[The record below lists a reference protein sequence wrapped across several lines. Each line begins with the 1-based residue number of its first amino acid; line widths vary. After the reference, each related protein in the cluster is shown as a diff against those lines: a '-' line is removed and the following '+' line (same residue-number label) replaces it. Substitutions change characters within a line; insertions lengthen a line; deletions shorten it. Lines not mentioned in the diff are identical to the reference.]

1 MKASFI
7 LSLYLFLLLGTSSIS
22 AQSEMCDSFCITKI
36 RMDSLVPNVMN
47 VTILFIG
54 DENDFI
60 NYPYVS
66 AVVDLN
72 GDTVG
77 TGTLNFFGHFG
88 GTSQDY
94 PVNTIFDELP
104 GNFRAYAHF
113 NFDTLSCVLDYLGAP
128 CFTTSVLLEDAN
140 DNIKI
145 YPNPFSSQSV
155 IEAHNFNEEL
165 TMTLFNSQ
173 GQLVHQ
179 IHHRDGNHII
189 LERNGLPAG
198 SYFLKLQDH
207 HHVSVLPVIII
218 N

>member
-7 LSLYLFLLLGTSSIS
+7 LSLSLLLFGNPSIS
-22 AQSEMCDSFCITKI
+22 AQSEICDSFCITKI
-36 RMDSLVPNVMN
+36 QMDSLVPNVMN
-47 VTILFIG
+47 VTILFYG
-54 DENDFI
+54 DENNFI

-77 TGTLNFFGHFG
+77 TGTLNFFGHIG

-94 PVNTIFDELP
+94 QVSTAFDELP

-113 NFDTLSCVLDYLGAP
+113 NFDTLTCVLDYLGAP
-128 CFTTSVLLEDAN
+128 CFTTSVLADDPER
-140 DNIKI
+140 NIKI
-145 YPNPFSSQSV
+145 YPNPFSIQTV
-155 IEAHNFNEEL
+155 IEAGNFNHET
-165 TMTLFNSQ
+165 TMTLYNSH
-173 GQLVHQ
+173 GQLVRHTN
-179 IHHRDGNHII
+179 HNDGNHII

-207 HHVSVLPVIII
+207 HHVSVSRVIII